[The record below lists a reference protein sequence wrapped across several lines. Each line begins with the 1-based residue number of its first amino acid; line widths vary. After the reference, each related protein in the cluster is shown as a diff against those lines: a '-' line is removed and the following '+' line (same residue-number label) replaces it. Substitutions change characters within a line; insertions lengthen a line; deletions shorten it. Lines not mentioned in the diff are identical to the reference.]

1 MIIKT
6 LKDPTAATLSDLL
19 RYATYACLMLG
30 LILISSAGYIQSK
43 AQVAQMLIARAYHK
57 QLETNIP
64 HKPWPWAD
72 TLVMAKLIIKQKADY
87 ILADASMRN
96 LAFGPTHVSYTAE
109 PGTYGNSVI
118 VGHRDTHFE
127 KLKDVELGELIQIE
141 KDGLRIHYRVA
152 EKLIVNETDVA
163 VMESLDA
170 NALTLITCYPFNSI
184 DPNPTQR
191 FVVRAIKEA

>member
-1 MIIKT
+1 MYIKAF
-6 LKDPTAATLSDLL
+6 KDPDAATLSDVL
-19 RYATYACLMLG
+19 RWATYACLAIG

-43 AQVAQMLIARAYHK
+43 AQVAQLLIARAYQK
-57 QLETNIP
+57 QLDTNEP
-64 HKPWPWAD
+64 QKPWPWAD
-72 TLVMAKLIIKQKADY
+72 TVVMAKLIIKQNADY

-96 LAFGPTHVSYTAE
+96 LAFGPTHVSHTAK

-141 KDGLRIHYRVA
+141 KDGVRIHYRVA
-152 EKLIVNETDVA
+152 EKMIVDDTEVA

-184 DPNPTQR
+184 DPNPKQR